1 MPNTTTKFG
10 LSKPL
15 LNENVDIEVIN
26 TNMDIIDEAIPTEE
40 HINELIDTKLGVIE
54 NGSY

>member
-26 TNMDIIDEAIPTEE
+26 ANMDIIDEAIPTEE
-40 HINELIDTKLGVIE
+40 HINELIDTKLGMIE

>member
-26 TNMDIIDEAIPTEE
+26 ANMDIIDEAIPTDK
-40 HINELIDTKLGVIE
+40 HINSLIEAKLGVIA

>member
-1 MPNTTTKFG
+1 MPNKTTKFG

-26 TNMDIIDEAIPTEE
+26 TNMDIIDEAIPTDD
-40 HINELIDTKLGVIE
+40 HINKLIDLKLEAIS
-54 NGSY
+54 NDSY